1 VNELSNTTAKNL
13 QAAHSISTAGSSQS
27 VSNTQ
32 YQELVVLQQYI
43 AHVTEKY
50 KRLLAD
56 YKQHMAYFTEKHEQ
70 FSVNYEELRAN
81 YEQQLRAND
90 EQLRVN
96 YEQQQLRANYE

>member
-32 YQELVVLQQYI
+32 YQELVVLQQYT
-43 AHVTEKY
+43 AHLTEKY

-70 FSVNYEELRAN
+70 LSVNYEELRAN